1 MRCKKLKNKESGA
14 ETYALRRRVMALI
27 YEIKELVD
35 IPRVEV
41 RITDDHASVLGMG
54 TMGPSRGRSWIW
66 ITERAITASEFDL
79 RSIVYHEVL
88 HAVYGVEHDESCP
101 LMKPTHTPLSKAQAQ
116 KHFMKYAKRVK
127 PVVECRA

>member
-1 MRCKKLKNKESGA
+1 MKKLRNKVMDSEV
-14 ETYALRRRVMALI
+14 YALRRRVMALI
-27 YEIKELVD
+27 YEIKEMVD

-41 RITDDHASVLGMG
+41 RITDDHDSVLGMG
-54 TMGPSRGRSWIW
+54 SMGPSRGGRSWIW

-88 HAVYGVEHDESCP
+88 HAVYGVGHNDSCP

-116 KHFMKYAKRVK
+116 KHFMKYAKKVK
-127 PVVECRA
+127 PVVECRV